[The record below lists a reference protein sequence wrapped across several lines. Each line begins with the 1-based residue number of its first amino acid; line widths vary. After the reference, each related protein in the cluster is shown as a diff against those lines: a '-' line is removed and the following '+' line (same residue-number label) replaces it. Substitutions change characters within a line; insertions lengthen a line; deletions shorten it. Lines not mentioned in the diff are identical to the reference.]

1 VELVREGEIVLSAE
15 HESPVGQ
22 ALAALGSL
30 LQDRCVTSAEVCQD
44 HAIDVSRHAPAA
56 PDGVVFPQNES
67 EVVEIARIC
76 SQYQVPMIPYGTA
89 TGVEGGVIASH
100 GGISIDLMRMN
111 QVLRIGKTDADVT
124 LQPGVTR
131 NQLNQVL
138 QQQETGLYFPVDPG
152 ADASLGGMAATSASG
167 SAAVRYGT
175 MRDNVLGLKAV
186 LADGSLVRTGSRA
199 RKSSAGYDLTRL
211 LVGSEGTL
219 GIITE
224 LTLRLYPIPVAMSA
238 AICQFPTIASA
249 VAAAI
254 TLLGTGIPVARME
267 LLDETLIDAVNE
279 YSGLQYDRSP
289 TLCFEF
295 HGTEAHVKEQAEQAE
310 QIAAAHQ
317 GRGFQWATEA
327 GQREQLWQARYDAY
341 YACLAL
347 RENAVAYVTD
357 VCVPVSE
364 LATCISDTQRALES
378 VTVPAPLFGH
388 VGDGNFHV
396 VLIVDPD
403 SSEELAM
410 AQQLNQW
417 LIERTLAAGGTCTGE
432 HGIGLGKQDS
442 LVDEFGS
449 AVEMMGR
456 IKQAL
461 DPHNLMNPGKVLQ
474 LATREAT
481 S

>member
-1 VELVREGEIVLSAE
+1 MSAE
-15 HESPVGQ
+15 NELPVGR
-22 ALAALGSL
+22 ALAALGAL
-30 LQDRCVTSAEVCQD
+30 LHDRCATSTEVCQD

-56 PDGVVFPQNES
+56 PDGVVFPQTAD

-76 SQYQVPMIPYGTA
+76 SEHQVPMIPYGTA
-89 TGVEGGVIASH
+89 TGVEGGVIATH
-100 GGISIDLMRMN
+100 GGISIDLTRMN
-111 QVLRIGKTDADVT
+111 QVLRISRPDADVT
-124 LQPGVTR
+124 VQAGVTR
-131 NQLNQVL
+131 KQLNQVL
-138 QQQETGLYFPVDPG
+138 QQEETGLYFPVDPG

-167 SAAVRYGT
+167 SSAVRYGT
-175 MRDNVLGLKAV
+175 MRDNVLGLRAV

-219 GIITE
+219 AIITE
-224 LTLRLYPIPVAMSA
+224 LTLRLYPVPAAMSA
-238 AICQFPTIASA
+238 AICQFPSIASA
-249 VAAAI
+249 VETAI
-254 TLLGTGIPVARME
+254 ELLGTGIPVARME
-267 LLDETLIDAVNE
+267 LLDETLIDAVNQ
-279 YSGLQYDRSP
+279 YCDLQYDRSP

-295 HGTEAHVKEQAEQAE
+295 HGTPAHVTEQAEQAE
-310 QIAAAHQ
+310 QIA
-317 GRGFQWATEA
+317 GRHGGLGFQWATDA

-403 SSEELAM
+403 SPEELAT
-410 AQQLNQW
+410 AQELNRW
-417 LIERTLAAGGTCTGE
+417 LIARALAAGGTCTGE
-432 HGIGLGKQDS
+432 HGIGLGKQSS
-442 LVDEFGS
+442 LVDEFGP
-449 AVEMMGR
+449 AVEMMQR
-456 IKQAL
+456 IKRAL

-474 LATREAT
+474 MSAPETT
-481 S
+481 P